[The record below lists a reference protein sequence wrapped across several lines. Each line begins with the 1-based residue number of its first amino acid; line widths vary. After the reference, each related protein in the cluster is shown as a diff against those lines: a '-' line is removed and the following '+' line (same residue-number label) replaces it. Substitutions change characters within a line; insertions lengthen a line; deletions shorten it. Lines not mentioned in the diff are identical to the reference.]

1 MGGPKGMVFTFDT
14 PSGKDQ
20 YCFLRAW
27 NCSWISNFKEEDEVL
42 FFGGYLRIKVH
53 TLRLMETKE
62 NFQEFVAAIWYLDA
76 MLTGAD
82 IRDIKSNKK
91 NHFIIDHLMNHSLN
105 KPVSATFPAHIYE
118 QFSCFA
124 INKKQII
131 LDLDCLSNGDEKMN
145 DLILSSLERRYNE
158 EKKREDTDVRNLI
171 RSELLSIFPNVQ
183 TLIIITTG
191 YDGSDLWS
199 FSLIG
204 LLSLISESDL
214 SQIIIKTVKR
224 NNTTWTQKLWN
235 SEEKSLKKMYSAKK
249 FVISASDNMGT
260 DDEYPEF
267 WLKIKKTN

>member
-76 MLTGAD
+76 MLTGAMHS
-82 IRDIKSNKK
+82 IKSNKK
-91 NHFIIDHLMNHSLN
+91 IHFIIENLMNHNLN
-105 KPVSATFPAHIYE
+105 KPVSATFPAYIYE

-124 INKKQII
+124 LNKKQII
-131 LDLDCLSNGDEKMN
+131 LDLVCLSYGDAKMN
-145 DLILSSLERRYNE
+145 NLILSSLKRRQYNK
-158 EKKREDTDVRNLI
+158 EKKREDTDVSNLI
-171 RSELLSIFPNVQ
+171 RSEFLSIFSNIQ
-183 TLIIITTG
+183 TLTIWAAYNTF
-191 YDGSDLWS
+191 SWS

-214 SQIIIKTVKR
+214 SQIIIKAIR
-224 NNTTWTQKLWN
+224 FNEDSPIWTQTLWN
-235 SEEKSLKKMYSAKK
+235 SEEESLKKMYSAKQ
-249 FVISASDNMGT
+249 FRISSSDNMGARQN
-260 DDEYPEF
+260 EF
-267 WLKIKKTN
+267 G